1 VEADVMSVLTSE
13 THTLPRDTPHAAPP
27 LDKSK
32 TGSTNSGN
40 PQTLE
45 AHLLAGGG
53 HEGQEAAKAE
63 GAVGVAEGACDDTSQ
78 NPSNP
83 STNADKHKYGAA
95 IIA

>member
-1 VEADVMSVLTSE
+1 MSVLTSE

-95 IIA
+95 IIV